1 VNSKKWI
8 SEDRVS
14 ETNNNIL
21 LSTTTPTIYRG
32 FALELLNILK
42 EGSYDVSD
50 LREITGKYR
59 QYLNWYLYRLRNAGY
74 VTKNGQFWKITEE
87 GISFINKKNKVYKNH
102 NIHMDTKEERRN
114 RERIERE
121 KKLSLVKPKQI
132 SLSLYLKK
140 FSLSDVEK
148 VVVEYLVDH
157 YNKTGSKF
165 IYIRDIYELAEK
177 LDVNPAMLQPA
188 ITNLKQ
194 DRIVWLYRDRVY
206 RRWKLG
212 LYKAFVETLKKLHM

>member
-1 VNSKKWI
+1 MIHMDTKENKL
-8 SEDRVS
+8 
-14 ETNNNIL
+14 L
-21 LSTTTPTIYRG
+21 LSTTTTPTIYRG

-42 EGSYDVSD
+42 DGSYDVSD

-59 QYLNWYLYRLRNAGY
+59 QYLNQYLYRLRNAGY

-102 NIHMDTKEERRN
+102 NIHMDTKENKRKINRN
-114 RERIERE
+114 KTENN
-121 KKLSLVKPKQI
+121 LSLIKPKQI

-165 IYIRDIYELAEK
+165 IYIQDIYELAEK
-177 LDVNPAMLQPA
+177 LDVNPAMLQEA

-212 LYKAFVETLKKLHM
+212 LYKAFVEILKKLHM